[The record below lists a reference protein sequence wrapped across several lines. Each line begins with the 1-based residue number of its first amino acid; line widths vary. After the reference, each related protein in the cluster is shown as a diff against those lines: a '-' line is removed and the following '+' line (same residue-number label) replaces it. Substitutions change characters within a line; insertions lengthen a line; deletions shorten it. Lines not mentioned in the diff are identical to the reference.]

1 MIVIKQMI
9 VILRIILLL
18 ILLGFTL
25 VVGIET
31 GKSTYTDLK
40 NKETTTQANHKWS
53 IFRDAN
59 VWDNYSIDRVY
70 ESHDLSKVGI

>member
-1 MIVIKQMI
+1 MI

-18 ILLGFTL
+18 VLLGFTL

-31 GKSTYTDLK
+31 GKSTYGDLK
-40 NKETTTQANHKWS
+40 IKETTTEANNKWS
-53 IFRDAN
+53 IFREAN
-59 VWDNYSIDRVY
+59 VWDNYSIDKVY

>member
-1 MIVIKQMI
+1 MI

-18 ILLGFTL
+18 VLLGFTL

-31 GKSTYTDLK
+31 GKSTYSDMK
-40 NKETTTQANHKWS
+40 SKEISTQANNKWS

-59 VWDNYSIDRVY
+59 VWDNYTIDKVY
-70 ESHDLSKVGI
+70 ESHDLNKVGI

>member
-1 MIVIKQMI
+1 MIVFIF
-9 VILRIILLL
+9 RIIILL

-25 VVGIET
+25 VIGIET
-31 GKSTYTDLK
+31 GKSTYGDMK
-40 NKETTTQANHKWS
+40 YKETRTEDSNKWS

-59 VWDNYSIDRVY
+59 VWDNYSIDKVY